1 MIAASLRVRTLLR
14 ERDVPEFIKT
24 LLMSAEKKQTLFG
37 RG

>member
-1 MIAASLRVRTLLR
+1 LR

-24 LLMSAEKKQTLFG
+24 LLMSAEKKQTLSG